1 MWKLVSI
8 YAKNLCAFKEFN
20 YKVRQD
26 CTTLVFGNNMDNDS
40 QGSNGS
46 GKSAML
52 EAIAIGLTGEPLRK
66 IKMEEII
73 NDAENEAIVSVTL
86 RNQAGHVMTID
97 RRLSRKNPQDI
108 QIIIQTGPYDTDV
121 EEIKQATVADY
132 NKYVLE
138 AIGLTK
144 DDVYAN
150 FILSKNKYTSFL
162 SSSDR
167 EKKEIIN
174 RFSNGNMV
182 DESISALQADIIPIE
197 KELSEATTAVAVV
210 NGRIETLRQQIDMA
224 LQESTERSQK
234 KAERIAGWK
243 QAITEKRSYIRE
255 QNETMDAANNLLD
268 KYAEC
273 DAKLQK
279 YEESDKS
286 LAECYKAICNQ
297 FKDLQLAFPTDYT
310 AQTTQQHAQI
320 KSLEKELAV
329 LTKQATKGD
338 RALETAKATYAKVKA
353 RYDKFQEEYGS
364 KSETIQKK
372 IDELLAAIRK
382 LEKENGDLNV
392 QHSSLVRD
400 IANLEKQLAG
410 IIVCPKCQYE
420 FTLANDIDIANTRL
434 RLQDRK
440 GEVKDVEQTIEQNQ
454 KSISNYT
461 EKGKSVRAKQNELIS
476 SKAECSQKLT
486 DAQTEVDSAT
496 RNVSTI
502 ASQTT
507 QLNTQIAKLTKAI
520 EDARYHLFDETY
532 ELLDAAYKLQEGK
545 IETAKLNIGNA
556 EGAIQSYEE
565 SIKDIEHS
573 AETDIIANL
582 QSSLSKNENEQTE
595 AMLKQEAIQKKLN
608 TYKMQETTF
617 IEFKTHLANTKINA
631 LSQMTNEFLDAIGS
645 DIHVHLSG
653 YTVLK
658 SGKVRDKISISLL
671 RDGIDCGSFDKF
683 SAGERARVEL
693 ATILAMN
700 KLTNASCDDEK
711 GLDLLVLDEILE
723 AVDEQGL
730 NNIFNAL
737 NHLQITSLV
746 VSHGNIAEGYPYRT
760 VVNKLNGV
768 SYLDEQQ

>member
-1 MWKLVSI
+1 MWKLVSL
-8 YAKNLCAFKEFN
+8 YAKNLCAFKELN
-20 YKVRQD
+20 YKLRQD

-46 GKSAML
+46 GKSALL

-66 IKMEEII
+66 VKMDEII
-73 NDAENEAIVSVTL
+73 NDAENDAVVSVTL
-86 RNQAGHVMTID
+86 RNQAGQVMTID
-97 RRLSRKNPQDI
+97 RHLSRKNPQDI
-108 QIIIQTGPYDTDV
+108 QIIVQTGPYDTDV

-138 AIGLTK
+138 AIGLSK
-144 DDVYAN
+144 DDLYAN

-182 DESISALQADIIPIE
+182 DESIAALQADIVPIE
-197 KELSEATTAVAVV
+197 RELSEATTAVAVV

-243 QAITEKRSYIRE
+243 QAIVEKRSYIRE
-255 QNETMDAANNLLD
+255 QNEAMEAANNLLD

-273 DAKLQK
+273 DTALQK

-286 LAECYKAICNQ
+286 LAECYKAICKQ
-297 FKDLQLAFPTDYT
+297 FADLQLTFPTDYT
-310 AQTTQQHAQI
+310 TQTAQQQAQI
-320 KSLEKELAV
+320 KSLEKELSD
-329 LTKQATKGD
+329 LTKQAVKYD
-338 RALETAKATYAKVKA
+338 KALESAKATYEKVKG
-353 RYDKFQEEYGS
+353 RYDKFQEEYGT

-382 LEKENGDLNV
+382 LEKENSDLNV

-410 IIVCPKCQYE
+410 IIVCPKCQHE
-420 FTLANDIDIANTRL
+420 FTLANDIDIADTRL

-454 KSISNYT
+454 KSITNYT
-461 EKGKSVRAKQNELIS
+461 EKGKAVRVKQNELIN
-476 SKAECSQKLT
+476 SKAEWSQKLT

-496 RNVSTI
+496 RNASSN

-507 QLNTQIAKLTKAI
+507 KLNTQIAQLTKAI

-532 ELLDAAYKLQEGK
+532 ELLDAAYKVQERK
-545 IETAKLNIGNA
+545 AETAKLNINNA

-582 QSSLSKNENEQTE
+582 QSSLAKNEKEQTE
-595 AMLKQEAIQKKLN
+595 AISKQEAIQKQLN
-608 TYKMQETTF
+608 TYKVQETTF
-617 IEFKTHLANTKINA
+617 VEFKTHLANTKINA
-631 LSQMTNEFLDAIGS
+631 LSQITNEFLDGIGS
-645 DIHVHLSG
+645 DIHVQLSG

>member
-52 EAIAIGLTGEPLRK
+52 EAIAISLTGEPLRK
-66 IKMEEII
+66 IKMDEII
-73 NDAENEAIVSVTL
+73 NDAENEATVSVTL
-86 RNQAGHVMTID
+86 RNQAGCVMTID
-97 RRLSRKNPQDI
+97 RRLSRKNPQEI
-108 QIIIQTGPYDTDV
+108 QIIIQSGPTDTDV

-144 DDVYAN
+144 DDLYAN

-182 DESISALQADIIPIE
+182 DESIAALQADIVPIE

-255 QNETMDAANNLLD
+255 QQAIMDVANGLLD

-273 DAKLQK
+273 DGILQK

-286 LAECYKAICNQ
+286 LAACYQAICNQ

-310 AQTTQQHAQI
+310 AQTTQQQAQI
-320 KSLEKELAV
+320 KSLEKELAN
-329 LTKQATKGD
+329 LTKQAAKCD
-338 RALETAKATYAKVKA
+338 KALEAAKATYEKVKGK
-353 RYDKFQEEYGS
+353 YDKFQEEYGS
-364 KSETIQKK
+364 KSEAIQQK

-410 IIVCPKCQYE
+410 IIVCPKCKHE
-420 FTLANDIDIANTRL
+420 FTLANDIDIADTRI

-440 GEVKDVEQTIEQNQ
+440 GEAKDVEINIEQNQ
-454 KSISNYT
+454 ERITDYT
-461 EKGKSVRAKQNELIS
+461 EKGRTVRHKQNELIS
-476 SKAECSQKLT
+476 SKAEWSQKLT

-507 QLNTQIAKLTKAI
+507 KLNTQIAQLTKAI

-532 ELLDAAYKLQEGK
+532 ELLDAAYKVQEGK
-545 IETAKLNIGNA
+545 AETAKLNIGNA

-595 AMLKQEAIQKKLN
+595 AMSNQEAIHKKLN
-608 TYKMQETTF
+608 TYKMQEATF

>member
-8 YAKNLCAFKEFN
+8 HAKNLCAFKELN
-20 YKVRQD
+20 YKLRQD

-46 GKSAML
+46 GKSALL

-66 IKMEEII
+66 VKMDEII
-73 NDAENEAIVSVTL
+73 NDAENDAVVSVTL
-86 RNQAGHVMTID
+86 RNQAGQVMTID
-97 RRLSRKNPQDI
+97 RHLSRKNPQDI
-108 QIIIQTGPYDTDV
+108 QIIVQTGPYDTDV

-138 AIGLTK
+138 AIGLSK
-144 DDVYAN
+144 DDLYAN

-182 DESISALQADIIPIE
+182 DESIAALQADIVPIE
-197 KELSEATTAVAVV
+197 RELSEATTAVAVV

-243 QAITEKRSYIRE
+243 QAIVEKRSYIRE
-255 QNETMDAANNLLD
+255 QNEAMEAANNLLD

-273 DAKLQK
+273 DADLQK

-286 LAECYKAICNQ
+286 MAECYKAICKQ
-297 FKDLQLAFPTDYT
+297 FADLQLTFPTDYT
-310 AQTTQQHAQI
+310 TQTAQQQAQI
-320 KSLEKELAV
+320 KSLEKELSD
-329 LTKQATKGD
+329 LTKQAVKYD
-338 RALETAKATYAKVKA
+338 KALESAKATYEKVKGK
-353 RYDKFQEEYGS
+353 YDKFQEEYGA

-382 LEKENGDLNV
+382 LEKENSDLNV

-410 IIVCPKCQYE
+410 IIVCPKCQHE
-420 FTLANDIDIANTRL
+420 FTLANDIDIADTRL

-454 KSISNYT
+454 KSITNYT
-461 EKGKSVRAKQNELIS
+461 EKGKAVRVKQNELIN
-476 SKAECSQKLT
+476 SKAEWSQKLT

-496 RNVSTI
+496 RNASSN

-507 QLNTQIAKLTKAI
+507 KLNTQIAQFTKAI

-532 ELLDAAYKLQEGK
+532 ELLDAAYKVQEGK
-545 IETAKLNIGNA
+545 AETAKLNIHNA

-582 QSSLSKNENEQTE
+582 QSSLAKNEKEQTE
-595 AMLKQEAIQKKLN
+595 AISKQEAIQKKLN
-608 TYKMQETTF
+608 TYKVQETTF
-617 IEFKTHLANTKINA
+617 VEFKTHLANTKINA
-631 LSQMTNEFLDAIGS
+631 LSQITNEFLDGIGS
-645 DIHVHLSG
+645 DIHVQLSG

>member
-8 YAKNLCAFKEFN
+8 YAKNLCAFKELK

-73 NDAENEAIVSVTL
+73 NDAENEAVVSVTL

-121 EEIKQATVADY
+121 KEIKQATVADY

-182 DESISALQADIIPIE
+182 DESIAALQADIIPIE
-197 KELSEATTAVAVV
+197 KELSEATTAVAVA

-243 QAITEKRSYIRE
+243 QAIVEKRSYIRE
-255 QNETMDAANNLLD
+255 QNETMEAAHNLLD

-273 DAKLQK
+273 DTTLQK

-286 LAECYKAICNQ
+286 LAECYKAICKQ
-297 FKDLQLAFPTDYT
+297 FADLQLTFPTDYT
-310 AQTTQQHAQI
+310 SQTTQQQAQI
-320 KSLEKELAV
+320 KSLEKELSD
-329 LTKQATKGD
+329 LTKQAAKCD
-338 RALETAKATYAKVKA
+338 KALEAAKITYEKVKGK
-353 RYDKFQEEYGS
+353 YDKFQEEYGG

-382 LEKENGDLNV
+382 LEKENSDLNV

-410 IIVCPKCQYE
+410 IIVCPKCQHE
-420 FTLANDIDIANTRL
+420 FTLANDIDIADTRL
-434 RLQDRK
+434 RLQDRR
-440 GEVKDVEQTIEQNQ
+440 GEAKDVEQTIEQNQ

-461 EKGKSVRAKQNELIS
+461 EKGKALRAKQNELIS
-476 SKAECSQKLT
+476 SKAEWSQKLT

-496 RNVSTI
+496 RKVSSI

-507 QLNTQIAKLTKAI
+507 KLNTQIAQLTKAI
-520 EDARYHLFDETY
+520 ADARYHLFDETY
-532 ELLDAAYKLQEGK
+532 ELLDTAYKLQEGK
-545 IETAKLNIGNA
+545 AETAKLNIGNA

-595 AMLKQEAIQKKLN
+595 AMSKQEAIQKKLN

>member
-8 YAKNLCAFKEFN
+8 HAKNLCAFKELN
-20 YKVRQD
+20 YKLRQD

-46 GKSAML
+46 GKSALL

-66 IKMEEII
+66 VKMDEII
-73 NDAENEAIVSVTL
+73 NDAENDAVVSVTL
-86 RNQAGHVMTID
+86 RNQAGQVMTID
-97 RRLSRKNPQDI
+97 RHLSRKNPQDI
-108 QIIIQTGPYDTDV
+108 QIIVQTGPYDTDV

-138 AIGLTK
+138 AIGLSK
-144 DDVYAN
+144 DDLYAN

-182 DESISALQADIIPIE
+182 DESIAALQADIVPIE
-197 KELSEATTAVAVV
+197 RELSEATTAVAVV

-243 QAITEKRSYIRE
+243 QAIVEKRSYIRE
-255 QNETMDAANNLLD
+255 QNEAIEAANNLLD

-273 DAKLQK
+273 DIILQK

-286 LAECYKAICNQ
+286 LAECYKAICKQ
-297 FKDLQLAFPTDYT
+297 FADLQLTSPTDYT
-310 AQTTQQHAQI
+310 SQTAQQQAQI
-320 KSLEKELAV
+320 TSLEKELSD
-329 LTKQATKGD
+329 LTKQAAKCDKT
-338 RALETAKATYAKVKA
+338 LEAAKTTYEKVKG
-353 RYDKFQEEYGS
+353 RYDKFQEEYGT
-364 KSETIQKK
+364 KSDTIQKK
-372 IDELLAAIRK
+372 IDELLSAIRK
-382 LEKENGDLNV
+382 LEKENSDLNV

-410 IIVCPKCQYE
+410 IIVCPKCQHE
-420 FTLANDIDIANTRL
+420 FTLANDIDIVDTRL

-440 GEVKDVEQTIEQNQ
+440 GEAKDVEQTIEQNQ

-461 EKGKSVRAKQNELIS
+461 EKGKTVRAKQNELIT
-476 SKAECSQKLT
+476 SKAEWSQKLT

-496 RNVSTI
+496 RNASFI

-507 QLNTQIAKLTKAI
+507 KLNTQIAQLTKAI

-532 ELLDAAYKLQEGK
+532 ELLDAAYKVQEGK
-545 IETAKLNIGNA
+545 AETSKLNINNA

-582 QSSLSKNENEQTE
+582 QSSLAKNEKEQTE
-595 AMLKQEAIQKKLN
+595 AISKQEAIQKKLN
-608 TYKMQETTF
+608 TYKVQETTF
-617 IEFKTHLANTKINA
+617 VEFKTHLANTKINA
-631 LSQMTNEFLDAIGS
+631 LSQITNEFLDGIGS
-645 DIHVHLSG
+645 DIHVQLSG

-700 KLTNASCDDEK
+700 KLTNVSCDDEK

-730 NNIFNAL
+730 NNIFHAL

-746 VSHGNIAEGYPYRT
+746 VSHGNIAENYPYRT

>member
-8 YAKNLCAFKEFN
+8 HAKNLCAFKELN
-20 YKVRQD
+20 YKLRQD

-46 GKSAML
+46 GKSALL

-66 IKMEEII
+66 VKMDEII
-73 NDAENEAIVSVTL
+73 NDAENDAVVSVTL
-86 RNQAGHVMTID
+86 RNQAGQVMTID
-97 RRLSRKNPQDI
+97 RHLSRKNPQDI
-108 QIIIQTGPYDTDV
+108 QIIVQTGPYDTDV

-138 AIGLTK
+138 AIGLSK
-144 DDVYAN
+144 DDLYAN
-150 FILSKNKYTSFL
+150 YILSKNKYTSFL

-182 DESISALQADIIPIE
+182 DESIAALQADIVPIE
-197 KELSEATTAVAVV
+197 RELSEATTAVAVV

-243 QAITEKRSYIRE
+243 QAIVEKRSYIRE
-255 QNETMDAANNLLD
+255 QNEAMEAANNLLD

-273 DAKLQK
+273 DTALQK
-279 YEESDKS
+279 YEEGDKS
-286 LAECYKAICNQ
+286 LAECYKAICKQ
-297 FKDLQLAFPTDYT
+297 FADLQLTFPTDYT
-310 AQTTQQHAQI
+310 TQTAQQQAQI
-320 KSLEKELAV
+320 KSLEKELSD
-329 LTKQATKGD
+329 LTKQAVKYD
-338 RALETAKATYAKVKA
+338 KALESAKATYEKVKGK
-353 RYDKFQEEYGS
+353 YDKFQEEYGT

-382 LEKENGDLNV
+382 LEKENSDLNV

-410 IIVCPKCQYE
+410 IIVCPKCQHE
-420 FTLANDIDIANTRL
+420 FTLANDIDIADTRL

-461 EKGKSVRAKQNELIS
+461 EKGKTVRAKQNELIS
-476 SKAECSQKLT
+476 SKAEWSQKLT

-496 RNVSTI
+496 RNASSN

-507 QLNTQIAKLTKAI
+507 KLNTQIAQLTKAI

-532 ELLDAAYKLQEGK
+532 ELLDAAYKVQEGK
-545 IETAKLNIGNA
+545 AETAKLNINNA

-582 QSSLSKNENEQTE
+582 QSSLAKNEKEQTE
-595 AMLKQEAIQKKLN
+595 AISKQEAIQKKLN

-617 IEFKTHLANTKINA
+617 VEFKTHLANTKINA
-631 LSQMTNEFLDAIGS
+631 LSQITNEFLDGIGS
-645 DIHVHLSG
+645 DIHVQLSG

-700 KLTNASCDDEK
+700 KLTNASCDEEK

-730 NNIFNAL
+730 HNIFNAL
-737 NHLQITSLV
+737 NHLQITSLI